1 MRYNPCVSTAFSVT
15 FSVTPA
21 PYQVP
26 VLWVDTPSELLPF
39 DTARKSSAQEVL
51 SKVFWSV
58 YVGKRS
64 REHAYEAVRAH
75 PAMRDLPPP
84 PSHWSYPRLT
94 TAMPPFFQWGYMQH
108 WEGMGKPTSAVV
120 GFNRLYKALCSD
132 LKTFGP
138 FKKSVT
144 KEVERIGLLEPH
156 PLPPEADLEVGAFE
170 FHLRNPQDSLEG
182 WIWATLGVRFWSEL
196 LSYGGK
202 DLDGVLR
209 TLGRD
214 IYGLWGTEWDKRYS
228 LLKQERHER
237 ILSIDSIPVLE
248 LSARVLHLHGGRKY
262 LNRARVRGYLR
273 EAGLRGVQIPG
284 PLVYTRAPEGSAPPI
299 PGYIGA
305 YHNALLEL
313 SRKTG
318 PRACAHCGASFIPAR
333 STARY
338 CSGACRMAAH
348 RSRERTKK

>member
-1 MRYNPCVSTAFSVT
+1 MSTAFSVT
-15 FSVTPA
+15 FSVTPT

-39 DTARKSSAQEVL
+39 DIARKSSAQEVL
-51 SKVFWSV
+51 SKVFWGV
-58 YVGKRS
+58 YTS
-64 REHAYEAVRAH
+64 TDSLEHAYEAVRAH

-94 TAMPPFFQWGYMQH
+94 TAMPPFFQWGYVQR

-120 GFNRLYKALCSD
+120 GFNRLYKALRSD

-138 FKKSVT
+138 FKKAVAR
-144 KEVERIGLLEPH
+144 EVERTGLLEPH
-156 PLPPEADLEVGAFE
+156 PLPPEAKFEVGALV
-170 FHLRNPQDSLEG
+170 FHPQQPQDSLAG
-182 WIWATLGVRFWSEL
+182 WIGATLGVRFWSEL

-202 DLDGVLR
+202 ELDGVLR

-214 IYGLWGTEWDKRYS
+214 IYGLWGIEWDKRYS

-237 ILSIDSIPVLE
+237 ILSIDPTPGLE
-248 LSARVLHLHGGRKY
+248 LAARVLHLHGGRKY

-273 EAGLRGVQIPG
+273 EAGLRGMQIPG
-284 PLVYTRAPEGSAPPI
+284 PLMYTRAPEGSAPPI